1 MPRSRGSEMP
11 QQRQSS
17 RVPLQLRT
25 SSADSDGTH
34 RAVVD
39 RSPKV
44 SDRRSPRNS
53 LHEKKRVTK
62 VTDLES
68 QLGQAQDQL
77 KKLKEQLACAE
88 AAKLEARQEL
98 EETKKRIPPDEQT
111 LSEEVTQPE
120 EDKAA
125 SENSS
130 TEVVQEVNVPK
141 SDSHCGIPDALE
153 VVTIVSNTKLDA
165 DADQALSKEEETRV
179 KLEEEKSA
187 ESLKQEEIEKLKDK
201 LEGKERELMFFSME
215 NEILKKRTSEAEV
228 NLARSKVMEEEV
240 VLKLTLTH
248 EELRDSRLKAVEAL
262 KRVGEVEGAKEALE
276 AEMKRLKVQME
287 QWKKAANAAAA
298 VLATDG
304 FEVNGRRVSERCGSM
319 DQHIYGDG
327 YVPGYDG
334 FGSPLTGDG
343 EDGFDGGK
351 RKGSGIRMFGDLW
364 RKKGQ
369 K

>member
-1 MPRSRGSEMP
+1 MPRSRGTEMP
-11 QQRQSS
+11 QQRQSP

-53 LHEKKRVTK
+53 LHEKKRVTR

-130 TEVVQEVNVPK
+130 TEVVQEVYVPQ

-165 DADQALSKEEETRV
+165 DQALSKEEETRV
-179 KLEEEKSA
+179 TLEEEKSA

-215 NEILKKRTSEAEV
+215 NEILKKRSSEAEV

-240 VLKLTLTH
+240 VLKLTLTQ
-248 EELRDSRLKAVEAL
+248 EELRDSRLKAAEAL
-262 KRVGEVEGAKEALE
+262 KRVGEVEGAKDALE

-304 FEVNGRRVSERCGSM
+304 FEVNGRRVCGSM
-319 DQHIYGDG
+319 DQHIYGGG
-327 YVPGYDG
+327 YVPGYEG
-334 FGSPLTGDG
+334 FGSPLIGDG